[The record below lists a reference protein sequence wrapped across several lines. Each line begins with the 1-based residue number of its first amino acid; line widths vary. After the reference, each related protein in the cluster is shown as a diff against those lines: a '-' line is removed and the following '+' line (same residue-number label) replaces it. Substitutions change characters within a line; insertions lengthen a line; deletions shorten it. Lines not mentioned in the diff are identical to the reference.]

1 MGRALLIAAGS
12 VLAALVVLVVV
23 LATRSSGV
31 GALHAPAAVQA
42 TPSNGSQSLLPP
54 HGALTLAAQDGSRAV
69 AVAVQPS
76 SVTTTVIGA
85 DGNGVKGL
93 DVRVR
98 ADRGAAAPS
107 SPCGS
112 GCYRAALA
120 TAHPRS
126 LDVSLGGHHVRFAL
140 PSRSPAADAL
150 LSRVADAFES
160 ARAVSY
166 SERLASGPTHVL
178 QTRWRF
184 EAPNRA
190 SYAETSGGA
199 ASGIVVAGQRWDRGS
214 DDAHWVH
221 TQQSPLLREPR
232 EPWGDGVYD
241 VHLLERS
248 AQRVRLSFVDPVGP
262 VWFLVTA
269 NPRSLRVSDLRMTA
283 AAHFMHDAGFTYDDA
298 RRIRPPVSLG

>member
-1 MGRALLIAAGS
+1 MGRTLLIIAGS
-12 VLAALVVLVVV
+12 LLAALVGLVVV

-31 GALHAPAAVQA
+31 GALRAPPTVPT
-42 TPSNGSQSLLPP
+42 TPNNGGQPLLPP
-54 HGALTLAAQDGSRAV
+54 HGALTLAAQDGSTAV
-69 AVAVQPS
+69 AVAVQPA

-98 ADRGAAAPS
+98 ADGGAAAPS

-112 GCYRAALA
+112 GCYRAALSA
-120 TAHPRS
+120 AHARS

-140 PSRSPAADAL
+140 PSRSPAADTL
-150 LSRVADAFES
+150 LSRIADAFES

-166 SERLASGPTHVL
+166 SEHLASGPTHVL

-190 SYAETSGGA
+190 SYAELSGGA
-199 ASGIVVAGQRWDRGS
+199 ASGIVIAGQRWDRGS
-214 DDAHWVH
+214 DDARWVR
-221 TQQSPLLREPR
+221 TQQAPQLQEPR
-232 EPWGDGVYD
+232 EPWDDHVYD
-241 VHLLERS
+241 VRLLERS
-248 AQRVRLSFVDPVGP
+248 PHRIRLSFVDPVGP
-262 VWFLVTA
+262 VWYVVTA

-283 AAHFMHDAGFTYDDA
+283 AAHFMHDAGFTYDAA
-298 RRIRPPVSLG
+298 RRIRPPVSAG